1 MYNII
6 GKILTLPED
15 IIREVASYFIQKI
28 SKKDTRRV
36 RIERLLYE
44 RRFSVTEGFYYDGEF
59 RYKIF
64 SPNLEITKIYFM
76 IRALPKHF
84 IEYIFFCENRTNSI
98 RFWITEDK
106 CEVAVDGYWV
116 VKPSV

>member
-1 MYNII
+1 MNSNII

-28 SKKDTRRV
+28 SKTDTRRV
-36 RIERLLYE
+36 RIERLLFT
-44 RRFSVTEGFYYDGEF
+44 RRFSVTEGFYSDGEF

-64 SPNLEITKIYFM
+64 SPNLEKQIFFILQT
-76 IRALPKHF
+76 LPKHF
-84 IEYIFFCENRTNSI
+84 IEYIFLFKNRTNSI